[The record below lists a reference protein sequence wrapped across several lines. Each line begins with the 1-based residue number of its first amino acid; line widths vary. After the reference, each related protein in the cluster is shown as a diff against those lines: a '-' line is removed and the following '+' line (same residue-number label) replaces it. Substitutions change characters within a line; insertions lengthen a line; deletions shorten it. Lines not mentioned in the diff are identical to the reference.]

1 MAARSR
7 ESDDIKQAIQESY
20 DDIVNSVQHHNVDDI
35 KQAIQES
42 YDDIVNSVQHH
53 NVVPKLVAREIL
65 SPQDAERIQVEKVN
79 QDRMV
84 R

>member
-20 DDIVNSVQHHNVDDI
+20 DDIVNSVQHHNV
-35 KQAIQES
+35 
-42 YDDIVNSVQHH
+42 
-53 NVVPKLVAREIL
+53 VPQLVAREIL
-65 SPQDAERIQVEKVN
+65 SPQDAERIQAEKVN
-79 QDRMV
+79 QDRMI